1 MSLYSK
7 FTDSHILF
15 LEQNLFNY
23 ICRDMKTPFRH
34 LRSIE
39 KSRLQEMLLYVV
51 MWLLII
57 LFPMLNES
65 VEYSRGHDFEW
76 NRVFHWWIAAF
87 SYLIIFFIHDIVL
100 VRGFLLKG
108 RFKHYAF
115 LTLCILCIFCFSQRF
130 INKARDI
137 LEAERK
143 ECFHEIRPPRHMNG
157 PKPAA
162 HGFHPPKHTH
172 DNHPPRHPI
181 PFPLLM
187 NIFIAFMMLGFNVAV
202 SLLFKYYREM
212 ETREA
217 TENMRIRNELKYL
230 KTQISPHFFMNM
242 LNNIHATV
250 ERDPIKAQELILELS
265 KIMRYV
271 LYEGNN
277 TTTTFAD
284 EVKFLSSYIQL
295 MRQRYPIEKVEI
307 ELSVPENPSPEIQLP
322 PLLFIAFVENA
333 FKHGVSYYNSSVIRV
348 MIQETEGKIHFN
360 CSNTKPKNHQ
370 ESSLKGGVGLEN
382 VHRRLELIY
391 GNSYELN
398 VEDNED
404 YYKVTLKIPCL

>member
-1 MSLYSK
+1 
-7 FTDSHILF
+7 
-15 LEQNLFNY
+15 
-23 ICRDMKTPFRH
+23 
-34 LRSIE
+34 
-39 KSRLQEMLLYVV
+39 
-51 MWLLII
+51 
-57 LFPMLNES
+57 
-65 VEYSRGHDFEW
+65 
-76 NRVFHWWIAAF
+76 
-87 SYLIIFFIHDIVL
+87 
-100 VRGFLLKG
+100 
-108 RFKHYAF
+108 
-115 LTLCILCIFCFSQRF
+115 
-130 INKARDI
+130 
-137 LEAERK
+137 
-143 ECFHEIRPPRHMNG
+143 MNG

-307 ELSVPENPSPEIQLP
+307 ELSVPENPSSEIQLP